1 MRKLHIPQ
9 SYEPATSDEASDLRV
24 IAAEPA
30 GSDEAA
36 FAAVF
41 GIAIECGRSFAALAA
56 ATPHLAAVLC
66 QLIDELDGLA
76 YRHHEEGL
84 LPLAGEPF
92 WNEMP
97 WEWPDADADG
107 RPGFE
112 AVAEWLSWISR
123 DAQELWG
130 GLAVTTDQGS
140 WRFGDAQPVR
150 TILTNASQCR
160 ITRQA
165 DSPEVLELIL
175 SRLPPEQDEQLR
187 QQIAAIREVD
197 ALATPLIEGEV
208 KDLVRIKRREDELAA
223 AAAARNRR
231 EPPPVSR
238 QPLAAIELM
247 PLLHPDT
254 PSDPDELTSEIEH
267 RNALLQSFR
276 LLQPIDDPAA
286 ALEACLPPGGMARSL
301 LDHVATTAPELHALA
316 SSVADHLDGLGRAYE
331 RGIVPMAGIVL
342 HDALAELFR
351 DPRDDPW
358 EQAVTVYR
366 GLWLTV
372 GYHLVRVQIET
383 PDGGIWN
390 SSRPLP
396 LREVL
401 AGQSRC
407 TIARPEEIE
416 GYGHACLD
424 LPISEELRV
433 RWRTGV

>member
-9 SYEPATSDEASDLRV
+9 TYEPATSDEASDLRV
-24 IAAEPA
+24 IAVEPA

-41 GIAIECGRSFAALAA
+41 GIAVECGRSFAALAA
-56 ATPHLAAVLC
+56 AAPHLAAVLR

-84 LPLAGEPF
+84 LPLVGEPL
-92 WNEMP
+92 WNQMP

-112 AVAEWLSWISR
+112 AVAEWLNWITR
-123 DAQELWG
+123 DAQDLWG

-140 WRFGDAQPVR
+140 WRFGDPQPVR
-150 TILTNASQCR
+150 TVLAGASQCR

-165 DSPEVLELIL
+165 NGPEVLELIL
-175 SRLPPEQDEQLR
+175 SRLPPEQAEQLR
-187 QQIAAIREVD
+187 QQIAAIRRVD
-197 ALATPLIEGEV
+197 GLATSLIADEV
-208 KDLVRIKRREDELAA
+208 KDLVRIMRREDELAA
-223 AAAARNRR
+223 AAAARNQR

-238 QPLAAIELM
+238 QPLAAIALT

-267 RNALLQSFR
+267 HNALLQSFR
-276 LLQPIDDPAA
+276 LLQPIDDQAA
-286 ALEACLPPGGMARSL
+286 ALDACLPPGCLARGL
-301 LDHVATTAPELHALA
+301 LDHVAATAPELHALA
-316 SSVADHLDGLGRAYE
+316 LNVADHLDGLGRACE

-342 HDALAELFR
+342 HDALGELLR
-351 DPRDDPW
+351 YPSDDPW
-358 EQAVTVYR
+358 EQAVTFYR
-366 GLWLTV
+366 GLWLAV
-372 GYHLVRVQIET
+372 GHHLVRVQIET
-383 PDGGIWN
+383 PDDGIWN
-390 SSRPLP
+390 SSRAAR
-396 LREVL
+396 LRDVL

-407 TIARPEEIE
+407 TIARPEEID

-424 LPISEELRV
+424 LPISQELRV
-433 RWRTGV
+433 RWRSSV

>member
-1 MRKLHIPQ
+1 MRKLQIPQ
-9 SYEPATSDEASDLRV
+9 TYEPATGDEASDLRV
-24 IAAEPA
+24 IAVEPA

-36 FAAVF
+36 FAALFDLAV
-41 GIAIECGRSFAALAA
+41 ECRRSFAALAA

-92 WNEMP
+92 WNQLP
-97 WEWPDADADG
+97 WAWPDADADG

-112 AVAEWLSWISR
+112 AVAEWLSWITS

-130 GLAVTTDQGS
+130 GLVVTTDRGS
-140 WRFGDAQPVR
+140 WRFGDALPVR
-150 TILTNASQCR
+150 TILADASRCR
-160 ITRQA
+160 ITRQVDA
-165 DSPEVLELIL
+165 PEVLELIL
-175 SRLPPEQDEQLR
+175 SRLPPEQGELLR

-197 ALATPLIEGEV
+197 ALATPLIADEV
-208 KDLVRIKRREDELAA
+208 KDLLRIKRREDELAA
-223 AAAARNRR
+223 AAATRSRR
-231 EPPPVSR
+231 EPPPISR
-238 QPLAAIELM
+238 QPLAAIALT

-267 RNALLQSFR
+267 HNTLLQSFR

-286 ALEACLPPGGMARSL
+286 ALDACLPPGSMVRGL
-301 LDHVATTAPELHALA
+301 LDQVAITAPELHALA
-316 SSVADHLDGLGRAYE
+316 LNVADHLDGLGRTCE

-342 HDALAELFR
+342 HDALGELLR
-351 DPRDDPW
+351 SPSDDPW
-358 EQAVTVYR
+358 EQAVTFYR
-366 GLWLTV
+366 GLWLAV

-390 SSRPLP
+390 TSRPP
-396 LREVL
+396 RLREVL

-407 TIARPEEIE
+407 TIARPEEID
-416 GYGHACLD
+416 GYGHACMD
-424 LPISEELRV
+424 LPISEDLRI
-433 RWRTGV
+433 RWRSSV